1 MGMQKKRLR
10 WSHFRLRTVVS
21 ATAALFGFAA
31 NALTLAPIKV
41 ESALGQHLSAEIEL
55 LAASP
60 EELAGLKLNTASPR
74 VYSGTG
80 MEFNP
85 AVGEILLELVSKSNG
100 TRAIKIRSGRPL
112 TEPFVDLVLEISVPT
127 GKLIRPY
134 RLLLDPPRA
143 SETAAPSAPTLAARV
158 PDSPPTPASS
168 VPAEAAVPAPVSA
181 PKLGSAPALAPTN
194 TTQSTPDTV
203 GLQEII
209 VKRGDTAGKIAANAK
224 PREATLEQMLLAM
237 LQANPGAFTHS
248 NVNRLQV
255 GALLTIPDAASI
267 LKINP
272 KQARTL
278 IHQQGLEF
286 GLKQA
291 QQERSEQEQTARKN
305 AKAVGSPGM
314 AAPRQVD
321 ALKLSK
327 GLKQDKAEAAR
338 LEKIAKQKNQEAERA
353 RAAELAKN
361 IQELNDLAKQAEQ
374 KASAPKDGASNQA
387 TSGSGPNADL
397 AAASAS
403 SASTAVVAPP
413 VAPPKAPPAPPMA
426 VPEPTELSF
435 IDEVINTVSDLLAQF
450 QLWILGGLGG
460 IGLAVAGLVWLRQR
474 AARRALDKPAGRNPL
489 DVPTEAMLKDSL
501 YATDQVDTRQAT
513 TAAGA
518 MQQNS
523 AFAAELDPVA
533 EAEVYLAYGKD
544 VPAEEILR
552 EGLILEPK
560 RVAIHLK
567 LLEIFS
573 KRGNI
578 DDFAIHA
585 NEVAVLA
592 GTTGTEWE
600 AVRAMGRKI
609 DPDNPLYADTVGLPM
624 NSGLQRPSSAMT
636 FEASKFLDAS
646 HLSANSVPPRV
657 PAKVSD
663 GGSVLSSAE
672 SLEAKAAKQAAA
684 AGPSSEIE
692 FDFGA
697 FSSELAANKAPD
709 SVGAIDQLE
718 TTMELAKQFIEIGE
732 MQSARSMLE
741 EVMEKGSPQLRT
753 QAKDLLAKLK

>member
-1 MGMQKKRLR
+1 MQIKRSR
-10 WSHFRLRTVVS
+10 WSHFGLRAAVS
-21 ATAALFGFAA
+21 ATAALFGLTA

-41 ESALGQHLSAEIEL
+41 ESALGQNLSAEIEL
-55 LAASP
+55 ISGSA
-60 EELAGLKLNTASPR
+60 EELGGLKFNTASPT
-74 VYSGTG
+74 VYASIG

-85 AVGEILLELVSKSNG
+85 AIGEILLELVSKANG
-100 TRAIKIRSGRPL
+100 ARVIKLRSARPL
-112 TEPFVDLVLEISVPT
+112 TEPFVDLVLEISAPT

-134 RLLLDPPRA
+134 RLLLDPPRPAEA
-143 SETAAPSAPTLAARV
+143 SGPSAPVLAARA
-158 PDSPPTPASS
+158 PETLPAPSTAFAPEVAVS
-168 VPAEAAVPAPVSA
+168 AAVGAPRS
-181 PKLGSAPALAPTN
+181 GSAATLAPINNVSNPATAI
-194 TTQSTPDTV
+194 
-203 GLQEII
+203 GLQEVI

-237 LQANPGAFTHS
+237 LQANPAAFAQS

-272 KQARTL
+272 QQARSL

-286 GLKQA
+286 GLKQS
-291 QQERSEQEQTARKN
+291 QQERSEQEQTVRKN
-305 AKAVGSPGM
+305 ALAVGSPGLAM
-314 AAPRQVD
+314 PRQVD

-327 GLKQDKAEAAR
+327 GQKQEKAEAAR
-338 LEKIAKQKNQEAERA
+338 LEKIAQQKNLEAEQA

-361 IQELNDLAKQAEQ
+361 IQELNDLAKQADQ
-374 KASAPKDGASNQA
+374 KASASRD
-387 TSGSGPNADL
+387 SG
-397 AAASAS
+397 AASPPPAADMAS
-403 SASTAVVAPP
+403 GAPAAVATP
-413 VAPPKAPPAPPMA
+413 VAPPAPAPLPVP
-426 VPEPTELSF
+426 VPEPVEVSFFDEILNALS
-435 IDEVINTVSDLLAQF
+435 DVLAQF
-450 QLWILGGLGG
+450 QLWILAGLGTLGLVLGGLT
-460 IGLAVAGLVWLRQR
+460 WSRKR
-474 AARRALDKPAGRNPL
+474 AARRALDKPVGRNPL
-489 DVPTEAMLKDSL
+489 DVPTEAMMKDGM
-501 YATDQVDTRQAT
+501 YAGDQVDTRHIT

-518 MQQNS
+518 MPQNS

-552 EGLILEPK
+552 EGLIQEPK

-592 GTTGTEWE
+592 GTTGNDWE
-600 AVRAMGRKI
+600 TVRALGRKI
-609 DPDNPLYADTVGLPM
+609 DPENPLYADTVGLSM
-624 NSGLQRPSSAMT
+624 DSGLQRPSSAMT

-646 HLSANSVPPRV
+646 HLSANSVPPR
-657 PAKVSD
+657 SD
-663 GGSVLSSAE
+663 PKTPSAPKSPEGGAVLSSSDA
-672 SLEAKAAKQAAA
+672 SAKQAAV

-697 FSSELAANKAPD
+697 FSSELAANKTPD
-709 SVGAIDQLE
+709 SIGAIDQLE

>member
-1 MGMQKKRLR
+1 MQIKRSR
-10 WSHFRLRTVVS
+10 WSHFGLRAVVS
-21 ATAALFGFAA
+21 ATTASFGLAAS
-31 NALTLAPIKV
+31 ALTLAPIKV
-41 ESALGQHLSAEIEL
+41 ESALGQNLSAEIEL
-55 LAASP
+55 TSVSAD
-60 EELAGLKLNTASPR
+60 ELSSLKLNTASPT
-74 VYSGTG
+74 VYAGMG

-85 AVGEILLELVSKSNG
+85 AIGEILLEVVSKSNG
-100 TRAIKIRSGRPL
+100 GRVIKLRSARPL
-112 TEPFVDLVLEISVPT
+112 TEPFIDLVLEISSPT

-134 RLLLDPPRA
+134 RLLLDPPRPADASAPSAPQLAARA
-143 SETAAPSAPTLAARV
+143 SEAPSAPTTAA
-158 PDSPPTPASS
+158 TPEGALST
-168 VPAEAAVPAPVSA
+168 PVSA
-181 PKLGSAPALAPTN
+181 PRPSSTLALAPASKDASPA
-194 TTQSTPDTV
+194 QAA
-203 GLQEII
+203 GLQEVI
-209 VKRGDTAGKIAANAK
+209 VKRGDTAGKIAATAK
-224 PREATLEQMLLAM
+224 PREATLEQMLMAM
-237 LQANPGAFTHS
+237 LQANPGAFAQS

-255 GALLTIPDAASI
+255 GALLSIPDTASI

-272 KQARTL
+272 KQARSL

-291 QQERSEQEQTARKN
+291 QQERSEQDQTVHKKAQ
-305 AKAVGSPGM
+305 AVGSPGL

-327 GLKQDKAEAAR
+327 GHKQDKAEAAR
-338 LEKIAKQKNQEAERA
+338 LEKIAKQKNHEAEQA

-361 IQELNDLAKQAEQ
+361 IQELNDLAKQAEP
-374 KASAPKDGASNQA
+374 KASAAQGSASAAAAPAQ
-387 TSGSGPNADL
+387 
-397 AAASAS
+397 AAASAVDA
-403 SASTAVVAPP
+403 ASVSKPAA
-413 VAPPKAPPAPPMA
+413 APPAAPPPPPA
-426 VPEPTELSF
+426 PESAELSF
-435 IDEVINTVSDLLAQF
+435 IDEIWNAASDLWAQF
-450 QLWILGGLGG
+450 QLWILGAMALLALALGG
-460 IGLAVAGLVWLRQR
+460 LAWNRKRASQR
-474 AARRALDKPAGRNPL
+474 TQGKPSGRNPL
-489 DVPTEAMLKDSL
+489 DIPTETMMKDSP
-501 YATDQVDTRQAT
+501 YGGDQIDTRQVT

-518 MQQNS
+518 VAQNS

-552 EGLILEPK
+552 EGLIQEPK

-578 DDFAIHA
+578 HDFAIHA

-592 GTTGTEWE
+592 GTTGNEWE
-600 AVRAMGRKI
+600 TVRALGRKI
-609 DPDNPLYADTVGLPM
+609 DPENPLYADTVGLSM
-624 NSGLQRPSSAMT
+624 DTGLPRPTGAMT

-646 HLSANSVPPRV
+646 HLSANSVPPR
-657 PAKVSD
+657 PATQAPGAPKPPD
-663 GGSVLSSAE
+663 LGTVLSSTKD
-672 SLEAKAAKQAAA
+672 SEAQAARQTAA